1 MTFFDQIKCTDKR
14 QMAGAKTNLFR
25 PPRRPPRGGVRMCGA
40 LRERQSAEQCV
51 VYSYMFVGTRP
62 WPQVY
67 LKKECSP
74 VYHVLRKCYNKAVV
88 LKISYLYLSFL
99 GCRFKVVAV
108 KCFFENFK
116 LLFLKFKVEIFL
128 FLKPVFIKFRFKD
141 FFILIKLLF
150 LKFHFKTYLF
160 FKTVVFR
167 SCGFHESLR
176 C

>member
-1 MTFFDQIKCTDKR
+1 MTFFDQIKCADKR

-88 LKISYLYLSFL
+88 LKLSYLYLSFL
-99 GCRFKVVAV
+99 GCCFKVVAV

-116 LLFLKFKVEIFL
+116 LLFLKFKVEIL
-128 FLKPVFIKFRFKD
+128 FV
-141 FFILIKLLF
+141 
-150 LKFHFKTYLF
+150 FKTCIYKVPVQRFLYF
-160 FKTVVFR
+160 NKTVVFKVP
-167 SCGFHESLR
+167 L
-176 C
+176 